1 MVIMGI
7 MSIKTLKWRRDKMK
21 QTVSVADAK
30 KHLSD
35 ILGRVAY
42 GKETI
47 TITKRGKPVAEII
60 PIKKEDKPRHIVD
73 VVGKIIAPLDFTK
86 AIEKVVAARKKQK
99 PRLLKRQ
106 RP

>member
-1 MVIMGI
+1 
-7 MSIKTLKWRRDKMK
+7 MK

-30 KHLSD
+30 KYLSD

-60 PIKKEDKPRHIVD
+60 PVKEGGKPRHIID
-73 VVGKIIAPLDFTK
+73 VVGKIVAPSDFTK
-86 AIEKVVAARKKQK
+86 AIEKVIADRKKLK
-99 PRLLKRQ
+99 PRLLRI
-106 RP
+106 

>member
-1 MVIMGI
+1 
-7 MSIKTLKWRRDKMK
+7 MK

-47 TITKRGKPVAEII
+47 TITKRGKPMAEII
-60 PIKKEDKPRHIVD
+60 PIRKEEKPRHIAD
-73 VVGKIIAPLDFTK
+73 VVGKIIAQPDFTK
-86 AIEKVVAARKKQK
+86 IMEKVVADRKKQK
-99 PRLLKRQ
+99 PRLLKI
-106 RP
+106 